1 MDCSPETT
9 CIFLIQCWKVWTLVI
24 IFRESLM
31 VPWINQGY
39 SKWLTV
45 KARLKINDQ
54 LLMWYYGI
62 PYCYYLTKTK
72 KSTVICASWSLSR
85 TYDFIFM
92 SPVLN
97 WNVLAGTQTRTSF
110 IISESLHL
118 TPLPFFCWLT
128 FIGFHFLWVVASH
141 VRSFWWL
148 LVILFLMFFPPVF
161 RLIFSLVH
169 GTGFWLSLFLLLLSI
184 WCYISPLLVFELPH
198 TGLHPSK
205 LFFLTGGFSFLRDFF
220 FTSLALL
227 SISKVC
233 KFLEPVFSTF
243 CIVP

>member
-1 MDCSPETT
+1 MDCLPETT
-9 CIFLIQCWKVWTLVI
+9 CIFLTPCCKVWTLVI

-31 VPWINQGY
+31 VLLINQGY

-45 KARLKINDQ
+45 KVRLKINDQ

-85 TYDFIFM
+85 TDNFIFM

-97 WNVLAGTQTRTSF
+97 WNVLTRTQARASF

-118 TPLPFFCWLT
+118 TPLPFFCWLA
-128 FIGFHFLWVVASH
+128 FIGLHFLRVVASH
-141 VRSFWWL
+141 IRSFWWL
-148 LVILFLMFFPPVF
+148 LVILFLMLFPPVF
-161 RLIFSLVH
+161 RFIFSFVH
-169 GTGFWLSLFLLLLSI
+169 STGFWLSLFLLLLSI
-184 WCYISPLLVFELPH
+184 WCCIFPLLVFESPH
-198 TGLHPSK
+198 TGLHPGK
-205 LFFLTGGFSFLRDFF
+205 LFFMTGGFSFLRDFS

-227 SISKVC
+227 
-233 KFLEPVFSTF
+233 
-243 CIVP
+243 